1 MEEFVQYLI
10 AVINLGSICAL
21 LALGLVVV
29 FGQLGFLNFA
39 HGDLMTLFGYALLF
53 QLGWGTP
60 FCIAVLIAI
69 AFAGFCAVLME
80 RIAFRPLRG
89 RSPMTLLITSFA
101 ISGAL
106 HVIFQVAISP
116 RSKPIPIPEFLSGY
130 ITFGDVF
137 ISRAQIFT
145 VIVAVGTLFLLRLF
159 LARSRLGIALRA
171 SAADFDVA
179 RTVGIRANRVIA
191 LAFFLSGTLAG
202 VAALLWISQRGAVHP
217 VLGLTPMIKAL
228 IAAIIGGLA
237 NPKGALYGG
246 FLLGALEATL
256 LQILPDDFVVFRD
269 AAVLLLLITFLVFR
283 PNGIISTN
291 PEPMR

>member
-1 MEEFVQYLI
+1 MEEFIQYLI
-10 AVINLGSICAL
+10 AVLNLGSIYAL

-39 HGDLMTLFGYALLF
+39 HGDLMTLFGYSLLF
-53 QLGWGTP
+53 QLGWGVP
-60 FCIAVLIAI
+60 FWLAVPLAI
-69 AFAGFCAVLME
+69 GFAGFCALLME

-106 HVIFQVAISP
+106 HVVFQVAISP

-130 ITFGDVF
+130 ITFGEVF

-145 VIVAVGTLFLLRLF
+145 VIVAISSLILLRMF

-191 LAFFLSGTLAG
+191 LAFFLSGALAG

-217 VLGLTPMIKAL
+217 ALGLTPMIKAL

-246 FLLGALEATL
+246 FLLGLLEATL
-256 LQILPDDFVVFRD
+256 LFILPDNLVVFRD
-269 AAVLLLLITFLVFR
+269 AAVLLLLIIFLVFR
-283 PNGIISTN
+283 PNGIIATN